1 MRRQI
6 VGPLF
11 GGMNIRVLVPTPS
24 SNPAHTPRVA
34 SASLG
39 YERDMSTPP
48 SGSPRLP
55 DSERTADGDA
65 PDLDRQ
71 NPVQHPSRIP
81 DDEKNRR
88 LPDPDE

>member
-1 MRRQI
+1 
-6 VGPLF
+6 
-11 GGMNIRVLVPTPS
+11 
-24 SNPAHTPRVA
+24 
-34 SASLG
+34 
-39 YERDMSTPP
+39 MSTPA
-48 SGSPRLP
+48 SRNPRLP
-55 DSERTADGDA
+55 DNERTADGDA